1 MSKFL
6 VEMTHTSRECAWALK
21 QTLDAGP
28 AFLNRFDFGCKDG
41 EHVGWAIVDVESKF
55 AAQELVPRILRPK
68 ARIVE
73 LCQFT
78 PEQVRAF
85 HEGQS

>member
-1 MSKFL
+1 MMRKFL
-6 VEMTHTSRECAWALK
+6 VEMTHTQRECIWALK
-21 QTLDAGP
+21 QTLNAGP
-28 AFLNRFDFGCKDG
+28 GFLSRFDFGCKDG
-41 EHVGWAIVDVESKF
+41 EHVGWAIVDAESKF

-78 PEQVRAF
+78 PDEVLAF
-85 HEGQS
+85 HEG